1 MAKEEVFLQIG
12 HVKTTNKLKWQGI
25 PQWLSVILTLMGMVI
40 VWQLL
45 YVFFTIPKYILPS
58 PWDIAVR
65 FSQETGMLIRHSLV
79 TLQEVLLGF
88 LMSVAVG
95 IPIAIL
101 IVHSKY
107 FKNTIYP
114 ILIGVHCIP
123 MVSLAPLLII
133 WLGFDMKTKVI
144 IAFMISVFPIIINS
158 VVGMQSMDKEMHD
171 LARSLRASKWQI
183 FLYFRLPKALPNI
196 FGGFKVGITL
206 AVVGAVVAEF
216 VASDKGLGYL
226 QLMANSQ
233 LDTTL
238 EFCTLFML
246 AIIGIGL
253 FYGMDLIERVAI
265 PWNKGQ
271 RGKSE

>member
-1 MAKEEVFLQIG
+1 MAKEEDFLHIQQDRPA
-12 HVKTTNKLKWQGI
+12 KKLKWDGI
-25 PQWLSVILTLMGMVI
+25 PQWLSVILTLIGMVV

-45 YVFFTIPKYILPS
+45 YLVFNIPKFIIPS

-65 FSQETGMLIRHSLV
+65 FSHETGMLFRHSLV

-88 LMSVAVG
+88 LMSVAIG

-101 IVHSKY
+101 IVYSKY
-107 FKNTIYP
+107 FANTFYP

-133 WLGFDMKTKVI
+133 WFGFDMRTKVI
-144 IAFMISVFPIIINS
+144 IAFMISVFPVIINA
-158 VVGMQSMDKEMHD
+158 VVGMQSMDKEMLN

-183 FLYFRLPKALPNI
+183 FIFFRLPTALPSI

-216 VASDKGLGYL
+216 VASDRGIGYL

-246 AIIGIGL
+246 AMMGIGL
-253 FYGMDLIERVAI
+253 FYCMDLIERLAM
-265 PWNKGQ
+265 PWNKGK
-271 RGKSE
+271 RGKRE